1 MFDKVKLALRITN
14 TAFDDEITALINDC
28 LAELTM
34 LGIYDPETMGSDSQ
48 ILTAVIFY
56 CKGRFGKGVDTDK
69 WEKLYHDK
77 VTKLLIA
84 ADYGARERTANA

>member
-1 MFDKVKLALRITN
+1 MLYKVKLALRITN
-14 TAFDDEITALINDC
+14 EAFDAEINALINDC
-28 LAELTM
+28 LAELSI
-34 LGIYDPETMGSDSQ
+34 LGIYDKKTMESDSQ

-69 WEKLYHDK
+69 WEKLYNDK

-84 ADYGARERTANA
+84 ADYGARERAENA

>member
-14 TAFDDEITALINDC
+14 TAFYYEITALINDC
-28 LAELTM
+28 LADLTM
-34 LGIYDPETMGSDSQ
+34 LRIYDSETMVSDSQ
-48 ILTAVIFY
+48 LLTAVIFY
-56 CKGRFGKGVDTDK
+56 CKGLFGKGVDTDK

-84 ADYGARERTANA
+84 ADYGARERAANA

>member
-1 MFDKVKLALRITN
+1 MFDKVKLALRIKN

-34 LGIYDPETMGSDSQ
+34 LGIYDPETMESDSQ

-56 CKGRFGKGVDTDK
+56 CKGRFGKGADTDNDIRQ
-69 WEKLYHDK
+69 WQW
-77 VTKLLIA
+77 
-84 ADYGARERTANA
+84 